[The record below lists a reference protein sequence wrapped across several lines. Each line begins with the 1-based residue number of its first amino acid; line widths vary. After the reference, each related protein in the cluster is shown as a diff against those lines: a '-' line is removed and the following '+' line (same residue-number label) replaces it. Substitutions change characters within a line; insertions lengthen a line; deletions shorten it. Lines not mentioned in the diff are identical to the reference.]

1 MPKPDP
7 ATKNIV
13 IVGGLLVDD
22 IAISTENLRPSC
34 SNPVSWHHRLGG
46 VATNVARVAAQQVGV
61 LLIACTGDDEYGKRL
76 AGLLAQHSLSSSL
89 VIRSGESSD
98 RYTAV
103 LDSDGELFIGLA
115 DASLVERMRWSDIEQ
130 RLPEWR
136 PEAIV
141 IDANLSQICI
151 SESISALASHY
162 ESPVPV
168 YALAVSPA
176 KSVRMLHVAEKVDV
190 LLCNRREAAALTN
203 LDWQEDINRLA
214 DGLLEQQFSSFVITD
229 GGDPILVQ
237 EMVQD
242 RQSRSFVPV
251 PEITID
257 KNVNGAGDALAGAT
271 IVQLINGQ
279 SLPQAVSCAGL
290 EAARAVLFGSTESP
304 PV

>member
-1 MPKPDP
+1 MPRPES
-7 ATKNIV
+7 ATKNIL

-22 IAISTENLRPSC
+22 IAISTENLRPGC

-76 AGLLAQHSLSSSL
+76 ADQLGQHSLSSSL
-89 VIRSGESSD
+89 VVRKGESSD

-115 DASLVERMRWSDIEQ
+115 DASLVEQMRWSDIEQ
-130 RLPEWR
+130 RLPTWR

-141 IDANLSQICI
+141 IDANLSQTCI
-151 SESISALASHY
+151 SESITALASHY
-162 ESPVPV
+162 ETPVPV

-176 KSVRMLHVAEKVDV
+176 KSVRMLHAAEKVDV

-203 LDWQEDINRLA
+203 LDWQSDINRLA
-214 DGLLEQQFSSFVITD
+214 DGLLELQFSSFVITD
-229 GGDPILVQ
+229 GGDSI
-237 EMVQD
+237 MVQD
-242 RQSRSFVPV
+242 RQSRSFVAV
-251 PEITID
+251 PEIAID
-257 KNVNGAGDALAGAT
+257 NNVNGAGDALAGAA

-279 SLPQAVSCAGL
+279 SLLQAVSCAGI
-290 EAARAVLFGSTESP
+290 EAARAVLLGDSESP
-304 PV
+304 PD